1 MIKKQKKKKTQKLA
15 KLEEERRKM
24 DYSIAEQR
32 RKLKMLK
39 AESEINVGSAKIKAL
54 QAAINPPSSTM
65 NSAINHQ
72 PFADTHKAQEQFV
85 ALQPVKSPSI
95 YPLNP
100 DAPAFNPTTTTRT
113 AYQDTQDHQRDSFLA
128 TSIANAMDRNRL
140 PVPTPKPFSGDPM
153 EYISFK
159 RSFKTLIEKKAISA
173 EEKIYYL
180 QQYLQGDA
188 KQAVARCFY
197 GTQESDYHQA
207 WQTLEKR
214 FGHSFRI
221 QESFR
226 KKLED
231 WPKLNIK
238 DCTGLQRYADILKS
252 CLDAMPHINGLQVLN
267 DCKENQKIVSKL
279 PDILIARWSRI
290 VTEYMDEHAAYPL
303 FSRFVSFVERE
314 ARIACNPIASFA
326 AVKGQVHNFKP
337 NKEEKNKARTL
348 TVNTKQHAPS
358 EPKGKKSNDEKVCPY
373 CKGTHYLPNCEQ
385 FQAKDHEEKTS
396 YILEAKRCF
405 GCLRTGHFSH
415 ACPDRHKCRTCH
427 RSHPTV
433 FTQRI

>member
-1 MIKKQKKKKTQKLA
+1 MSHRSIASSPSQKSQASAESEKSKVQSVSQHSIASSLSQKSQASNESKNSQASNSSQHSIASEARAPSMSEQLAQAEADLAAGQARLQALAKQEDDRKRLA

-24 DYSIAEQR
+24 DDSIAEQR

-54 QAAINPPSSTM
+54 QAAINPPSSTI

-72 PFADTHKAQEQFV
+72 PFADTHKTQEQFV
-85 ALQPVKSPSI
+85 APQPVMSPSI

-100 DAPAFNPTTTTRT
+100 DAPAFDPATTTRT
-113 AYQDTQDHQRDSFLA
+113 AYQYTQDRQRDSFLA

-173 EEKIYYL
+173 EEKICYL

-188 KQAVARCFY
+188 KQAVAGCFY

-226 KKLED
+226 GKLED

-279 PDILIARWSRI
+279 PDPLIARWSRI

-303 FSRFVSFVERE
+303 FSRFVSFVEKE
-314 ARIACNPIASFA
+314 ARVACNPIASFA

-337 NKEEKNKARTL
+337 DKE
-348 TVNTKQHAPS
+348 
-358 EPKGKKSNDEKVCPY
+358 
-373 CKGTHYLPNCEQ
+373 
-385 FQAKDHEEKTS
+385 
-396 YILEAKRCF
+396 
-405 GCLRTGHFSH
+405 
-415 ACPDRHKCRTCH
+415 
-427 RSHPTV
+427 
-433 FTQRI
+433 